1 MPSSLHGVFSFVLYL
16 QFEVAVPTGKGGRG
30 RITCSSNAGAFNDGR
45 AIYRRNVDTRGPR
58 KMDEAFRAAS
68 EGVSLILFQKGHP
81 SASRYG
87 FLRDLESSEPFLICS
102 HFL

>member
-1 MPSSLHGVFSFVLYL
+1 MKMRTK
-16 QFEVAVPTGKGGRG
+16 EDEG
-30 RITCSSNAGAFNDGR
+30 RITCSSNGGAFQTMDEPSIEEMSIR
-45 AIYRRNVDTRGPR
+45 AVQE
-58 KMDEAFRAAS
+58 KMDEVFRAAS
-68 EGVSLILFQKGHP
+68 DGVSLILFQKGHP